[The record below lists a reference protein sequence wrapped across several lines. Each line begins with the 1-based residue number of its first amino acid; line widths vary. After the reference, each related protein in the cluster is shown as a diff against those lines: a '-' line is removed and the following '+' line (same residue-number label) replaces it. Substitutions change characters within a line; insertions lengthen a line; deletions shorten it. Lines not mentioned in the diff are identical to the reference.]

1 MGAPEVAVDGEVI
14 EADPPRKLVQTW
26 RMVMDEAMAAEGF
39 TRLTYEI
46 AEGKG
51 GVTKLTVTH
60 ELEGAPKLA
69 LLMSGGMEDTGAGGG
84 WSWVLSDLKSLLETG
99 TSLDWQDPQP
109 GMTRRGGG
117 PARRGLRRSRRP
129 IPETVPPLPGTPS

>member
-1 MGAPEVAVDGEVI
+1 VVIDGEIV
-14 EADPPRKLVQTW
+14 EAEPPNRLVQTW
-26 RMVMDEAMAAEGF
+26 RMLMDPDTAAEGF

-51 GVTKLTVTH
+51 GVSKLTVIH

-69 LLMSGGMEDTGAGGG
+69 ALLSGQMEDTGAGGG

-99 TSLDWQDPQP
+99 HPMDPTDEMNQ
-109 GMTRRGGG
+109 G
-117 PARRGLRRSRRP
+117 
-129 IPETVPPLPGTPS
+129 